1 MRRFSSIVA
10 IALSTLLLVSI
21 CSAQQAS
28 TTGASATATVTVGGT
43 SASAKDPT
51 VLPPYT
57 TGYIAP
63 AFDQEDE
70 NAPLRGYYEVK
81 PLEGVSNAMVRA
93 ESAAGTT
100 IPLWTYN
107 IRSTRD
113 GNPYLGVMVGAKP
126 ALNSST
132 TIPTQIVPV
141 IININ
146 GVVFD
151 PTSTTC
157 SSAGSAVTLTQQS
170 PIFKP
175 FNFVFGGT
183 PVGNT
188 QYTDAFQRANFW
200 VQLTTPINYH
210 TLLGLTTLGAIT
222 VNVPVGLGF
231 IHGSGC
237 GALGIMNGGWWDGYV
252 KGTLIPLLRTQGVN
266 PTTFPIFLF
275 NNVVLYNGTPNNC
288 CILGYHGAFG
298 NPTQTYSTTDF
309 DLTGLF
315 GSTQDTATMA
325 HEVAEWMDDPLGNN
339 PTPSWGHTGQ
349 VSGCQDNLEVGD
361 PLSGHNIPNVIMPN
375 GYTYHL
381 QELAFFWWFYG
392 APSMGVNG

>member
-141 IININ
+141 IINLV
-146 GVVFD
+146 GVHKAKMESGT
-151 PTSTTC
+151 TSTY
-157 SSAGSAVTLTQQS
+157 S
-170 PIFKP
+170 K
-175 FNFVFGGT
+175 
-183 PVGNT
+183 
-188 QYTDAFQRANFW
+188 
-200 VQLTTPINYH
+200 
-210 TLLGLTTLGAIT
+210 
-222 VNVPVGLGF
+222 
-231 IHGSGC
+231 
-237 GALGIMNGGWWDGYV
+237 
-252 KGTLIPLLRTQGVN
+252 PLLIRR
-266 PTTFPIFLF
+266 
-275 NNVVLYNGTPNNC
+275 
-288 CILGYHGAFG
+288 
-298 NPTQTYSTTDF
+298 
-309 DLTGLF
+309 
-315 GSTQDTATMA
+315 
-325 HEVAEWMDDPLGNN
+325 
-339 PTPSWGHTGQ
+339 SWYEIG
-349 VSGCQDNLEVGD
+349 
-361 PLSGHNIPNVIMPN
+361 
-375 GYTYHL
+375 
-381 QELAFFWWFYG
+381 
-392 APSMGVNG
+392 